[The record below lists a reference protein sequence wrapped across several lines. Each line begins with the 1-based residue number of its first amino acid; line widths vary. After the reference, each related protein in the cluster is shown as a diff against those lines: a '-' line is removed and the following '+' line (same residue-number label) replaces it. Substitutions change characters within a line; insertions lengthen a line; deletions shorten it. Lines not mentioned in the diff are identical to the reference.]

1 VTSPES
7 LAGFTSVAWVLMALA
22 ALLIGVAKT
31 SIGGVAMVSVALF
44 AAVLPARASTGV
56 VLLLLLV
63 GDAFA
68 LRAYTHHADRH
79 VLRRLAP
86 SAIVGVT
93 LGTAFLFVAGDL
105 VVRRA
110 ISAVLVALVLVS
122 VTGRLTRRDDVRP
135 AQPWVVHGAG
145 SLSGFTSM
153 VANAGGSVMSL
164 YLLRLNL
171 PVLTFLGTSAWFFF
185 AVNVV
190 KLPMSIAIGLVRLDT
205 LVLALVLA
213 PGVLV
218 GAWLGRSIAHRIS
231 LKTFEWVVLSVT
243 LVAAVNL
250 LR

>member
-1 VTSPES
+1 MASPES
-7 LAGFTSVAWVLMALA
+7 LAGFTAAAWVLMALA
-22 ALLIGVAKT
+22 ALMIGVAKT

-79 VLRRLAP
+79 RLRRLAP
-86 SAIVGVT
+86 SAIVGVA

-110 ISAVLVALVLVS
+110 IGAVLVVLV
-122 VTGRLTRRDDVRP
+122 VVALIGRLTRRDAAKP
-135 AQPWVVHGAG
+135 PQPWVVHGAG

-171 PVLTFLGTSAWFFF
+171 PVLTILGTSAWFFF

-190 KLPMSIAIGLVRLDT
+190 KLPMSVAIGLVRLDT

-213 PGVLV
+213 PGVLA

-231 LKTFEWVVLSVT
+231 LTVFEWVVLAVT
-243 LVAAVNL
+243 LLAAVNL